1 MVDSKDLSS
10 SGVHLLLPGSS
21 SSSSNHTSAAA
32 VFFQKN
38 GLTRHAI
45 VQGCKAEE
53 IGEERQKEIILAL
66 HIDICNSITATATT
80 TTVATSTQVYSDCK
94 LQF

>member
-21 SSSSNHTSAAA
+21 SSNDTSAAA

-38 GLTRHAI
+38 GLTRYAI

-53 IGEERQKEIILAL
+53 IGEERRKEITLAL

-80 TTVATSTQVYSDCK
+80 VATSTQVYSDCK